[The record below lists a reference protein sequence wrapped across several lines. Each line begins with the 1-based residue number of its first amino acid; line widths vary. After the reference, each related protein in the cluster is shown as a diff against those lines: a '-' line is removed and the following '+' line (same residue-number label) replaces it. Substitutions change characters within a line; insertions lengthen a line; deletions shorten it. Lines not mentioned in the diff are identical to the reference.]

1 MLTIGEVVISADVE
15 DIVSQIQEDTGL
27 LRDVNELET
36 DIMCTCPIHKGG
48 MEQTPSLGINKESGI
63 VHCFTCGYKGDIVTL
78 VSDCY
83 DISYSQ
89 AYRKLVGHFIYSGG
103 RVLDIGIDRDT
114 TQSNYIPYSTIAPY
128 IEVNAPAW
136 NYLQG
141 RGVDANKLHNIF
153 PVGYDKMTN
162 SVVFY
167 VRDLKNKYIGSKTRS
182 IQGKRFA
189 NATGAKKSTYLY
201 GAYELLQ
208 SAWQPEDPV
217 WICESE
223 IDALTVWSRGGYAVA
238 IGGSHI
244 SNRQLQILKTLGVR
258 RIIDGLDKD
267 EAGREGWSNL
277 CTYIKG
283 ISTYNTKFPVNKKD
297 INDLTI
303 EEFNNIKIY

>member
-1 MLTIGEVVISADVE
+1 MLQIGEVVISADVE

-48 MEQTPSLGINKESGI
+48 MEQTPSLGINKDSGV

-114 TQSNYIPYSTIAPY
+114 TQSSYIPYNTIAPY
-128 IEVNAPAW
+128 ILANAPAW

-141 RGVDANKLHNIF
+141 RGVDANKLYNKF
-153 PVGYDKMTN
+153 PVGYDMTTN

-167 VRDLKNKYIGSKTRS
+167 IRDLKNRYIGSKTRS

-267 EAGREGWSNL
+267 ESGREGWKNI

-283 ISTYNTKFPVNKKD
+283 ISTYNTKYPVNKKD
-297 INDLTI
+297 INDLTE

>member
-1 MLTIGEVVISADVE
+1 MLQIGEVVISADVE
-15 DIVSQIQEDTGL
+15 DIIEQIQVDTGL

-48 MEQTPSLGINKESGI
+48 MEQTPSLGINKDSGV

-114 TQSNYIPYSTIAPY
+114 TQSSYIPYNTIAPY
-128 IEVNAPAW
+128 ILANAPAW

-141 RGVDANKLHNIF
+141 RGVDANKLYNKF
-153 PVGYDKMTN
+153 PVGYDMTTN

-167 VRDLKNKYIGSKTRS
+167 IRDLKNRYIGSKTRS

-244 SNRQLQILKTLGVR
+244 SNKQLQILKTLGVR
-258 RIIDGLDKD
+258 RIINGLDKD
-267 EAGREGWSNL
+267 EAGREGWKNIF
-277 CTYIKG
+277 TYIKG
-283 ISTYNTKFPVNKKD
+283 ISTYNTKYPVNKKD
-297 INDLTI
+297 INDLTE

>member
-1 MLTIGEVVISADVE
+1 MLQIGEVVISADVE

-114 TQSNYIPYSTIAPY
+114 TQSSFIPYNTIAPY

-208 SAWQPEDPV
+208 SGWQPEDPV

-223 IDALTVWSRGGYAVA
+223 IDCLTVWSRGQYAVA

-244 SNRQLQILKTLGVR
+244 SKAQLHILKTLGVR
-258 RIIDGLDKD
+258 RLIDGLDRD
-267 EAGREGWSNL
+267 EAGREGWKNL

-283 ISTYNTKFPVNKKD
+283 ISTYNTKFPVSKKD
-297 INDLTI
+297 INDLTD

>member
-1 MLTIGEVVISADVE
+1 MLQIGEIVISADVE
-15 DIVSQIQEDTGL
+15 DIVSQIQEDTEL
-27 LRDVNELET
+27 LRDINELET

-48 MEQTPSLGINKESGI
+48 MEQTPSLGINKESGV

-89 AYRKLVGHFIYSGG
+89 AYRKLVGHFVYSGG
-103 RVLDIGIDRDT
+103 RTLDLDITRELTPTNYIRREDVIPYIKINEPSWGYLISRGIDAD
-114 TQSNYIPYSTIAPY
+114 
-128 IEVNAPAW
+128 
-136 NYLQG
+136 
-141 RGVDANKLHNIF
+141 KLHLVFPIGYNSNTDSIMIF
-153 PVGYDKMTN
+153 
-162 SVVFY
+162 
-167 VRDLKNKYIGSKTRS
+167 VRDLKGNYVGCKTRS
-182 IQGKRFA
+182 IQGKRFT
-189 NATGAKKSTYLY
+189 NSTGAKKSTYLY

-208 SAWQPEDPV
+208 SSWQPSDPV

-244 SNRQLQILKTLGVR
+244 SKAQLNILKTLGVR
-258 RIIDGLDKD
+258 RLVDGLDRD
-267 EAGREGWSNL
+267 EAGREGWKNL

-297 INDLTI
+297 INDLTE

>member
-1 MLTIGEVVISADVE
+1 MLQIGEVVISADVE

-48 MEQTPSLGINKESGI
+48 MEQTPSLGINKESGV

-103 RVLDIGIDRDT
+103 RVLDIGIDRGT
-114 TQSNYIPYSTIAPY
+114 EQSNYIPYSSIAPY
-128 IEVNAPAW
+128 INVNAPAW

-167 VRDLKNKYIGSKTRS
+167 VRDLKNRYIGSKTRS

-283 ISTYNTKFPVNKKD
+283 ISTYSTKYPVNKKD
-297 INDLTI
+297 INDLTE

>member
-1 MLTIGEVVISADVE
+1 
-15 DIVSQIQEDTGL
+15 
-27 LRDVNELET
+27 
-36 DIMCTCPIHKGG
+36 MCTCPIHKGG
-48 MEQTPSLGINKESGI
+48 MEQTPSLGINKDSGV

-114 TQSNYIPYSTIAPY
+114 TQSSYIPYNTIAPY
-128 IEVNAPAW
+128 ILANAPAW

-141 RGVDANKLHNIF
+141 RGVDANKLYSKF
-153 PVGYDKMTN
+153 PVGYDTTTN

-167 VRDLKNKYIGSKTRS
+167 IRDLKNRYIGSKTRS

-244 SNRQLQILKTLGVR
+244 SNKQLQILKTLGVR

-267 EAGREGWSNL
+267 EAGREGWKNIR
-277 CTYIKG
+277 TYIKG
-283 ISTYNTKFPVNKKD
+283 ISTYNTKYPVNKKD
-297 INDLTI
+297 INDLTE

>member
-1 MLTIGEVVISADVE
+1 MLQIREVVISADVE

-48 MEQTPSLGINKESGI
+48 MEQTPSLGINKDSGV

-114 TQSNYIPYSTIAPY
+114 TQSSYIPYNTIAPY
-128 IEVNAPAW
+128 ISANAPAW

-141 RGVDANKLHNIF
+141 RGVDANKLYNKF
-153 PVGYDKMTN
+153 PVGYDMTTN

-167 VRDLKNKYIGSKTRS
+167 IRDLKNRYIGSKTRS

-267 EAGREGWSNL
+267 EVGREGWKNI

-283 ISTYNTKFPVNKKD
+283 ISTYNTKYPVNKKD
-297 INDLTI
+297 INDLTE

>member
-1 MLTIGEVVISADVE
+1 MLQIGEVVISADVE
-15 DIVSQIQEDTGL
+15 DIVSQIQADTGL

-48 MEQTPSLGINKESGI
+48 MEQTPSLGINKDSGV

-114 TQSNYIPYSTIAPY
+114 TQSSYIPYNTIAPY
-128 IEVNAPAW
+128 ISANAPAW

-141 RGVDANKLHNIF
+141 RGVDANKLYNKF
-153 PVGYDKMTN
+153 PVGYDMTTN

-167 VRDLKNKYIGSKTRS
+167 IRDLKNRYIGSKTRS

-244 SNRQLQILKTLGVR
+244 SKAQLNILKTLGVR
-258 RIIDGLDKD
+258 RLVDGLDRD
-267 EAGREGWSNL
+267 EAGREGWKNI

-283 ISTYNTKFPVNKKD
+283 ISTYNTKYPVNKKD
-297 INDLTI
+297 INDLTE

>member
-1 MLTIGEVVISADVE
+1 MLQIGEVVISADVE

-36 DIMCTCPIHKGG
+36 DIICTCPIHKGG
-48 MEQTPSLGINKESGI
+48 MEQTPSLGINKESGV

-114 TQSNYIPYSTIAPY
+114 TQSSYIPYNTIAPY
-128 IEVNAPAW
+128 ILANAPAW

-141 RGVDANKLHNIF
+141 RGVDANKLYNKF
-153 PVGYDKMTN
+153 PVGYDMTTN

-167 VRDLKNKYIGSKTRS
+167 IRDLKNRYIGSKTRS

-267 EAGREGWSNL
+267 EAGRGGWKNI

-283 ISTYNTKFPVNKKD
+283 ISTYNTKYPVNKKD
-297 INDLTI
+297 INDLTE

>member
-1 MLTIGEVVISADVE
+1 MLQIGEVVISADVE

-48 MEQTPSLGINKESGI
+48 MEQTPSLGINKESGV

-103 RVLDIGIDRDT
+103 RVLDIGIDRGT
-114 TQSNYIPYSTIAPY
+114 TQNSYIPYNTIAPY

-167 VRDLKNKYIGSKTRS
+167 VRDLKNRYIGSKTRS

-283 ISTYNTKFPVNKKD
+283 ISTYNTKYPVNKKD
-297 INDLTI
+297 INDLTE

>member
-1 MLTIGEVVISADVE
+1 MLQIGEVVISADVE

-27 LRDVNELET
+27 LRDVNGLET
-36 DIMCTCPIHKGG
+36 DVMCTCPIHKGG
-48 MEQTPSLGINKESGI
+48 MEQTPSLGINKDSGV

-83 DISYSQ
+83 NISYNQ
-89 AYRKLVGHFIYSGG
+89 AYMKLVGHFIYSGG

-114 TQSNYIPYSTIAPY
+114 TQSSYIPYSTIAPY
-128 IEVNAPAW
+128 IEVNVPAW

-141 RGVDANKLHNIF
+141 RGVNASKLYNVF
-153 PVGYDKMTN
+153 PIGYDKTTN

-167 VRDLKNKYIGSKTRS
+167 VRDLKSRYIGSKTRS
-182 IQGKRFA
+182 IQGKRFT
-189 NATGAKKSTYLY
+189 NAAGAKKSTYLY
-201 GAYELLQ
+201 GAYELLH

-223 IDALTVWSRGGYAVA
+223 IDALTIWSRGGYAVA

-244 SNRQLQILKTLGVR
+244 SNKQLQILKTLGVR

-267 EAGREGWSNL
+267 EAGREGWNNL

-283 ISTYNTKFPVNKKD
+283 VSTYNTKFPVNKKD
-297 INDLTI
+297 INDLTD

>member
-1 MLTIGEVVISADVE
+1 MLQIGEIVISADVE

-27 LRDVNELET
+27 LRDINELET

-48 MEQTPSLGINKESGI
+48 MEQTPSLGINKESGV

-83 DISYSQ
+83 NISYSQ
-89 AYRKLVGHFIYSGG
+89 AYRKLVGHFVYSGG
-103 RVLDIGIDRDT
+103 RTLDLDITRELTPTNYIRREDVIPYIKINEPSWGYLISRGIDAD
-114 TQSNYIPYSTIAPY
+114 
-128 IEVNAPAW
+128 
-136 NYLQG
+136 
-141 RGVDANKLHNIF
+141 KLHLVFPIGYNSNTDSIMIF
-153 PVGYDKMTN
+153 
-162 SVVFY
+162 
-167 VRDLKNKYIGSKTRS
+167 VRDLKGNYVGCKTRS
-182 IQGKRFA
+182 IQGKRFT
-189 NATGAKKSTYLY
+189 NSTGAKKSTYLY

-208 SAWQPEDPV
+208 SSWQPSDPV

-244 SNRQLQILKTLGVR
+244 SKAQLNILKTLGVR
-258 RIIDGLDKD
+258 RLVDGLDRD
-267 EAGREGWSNL
+267 EAGREGWKNL

-297 INDLTI
+297 INDLTE

>member
-1 MLTIGEVVISADVE
+1 MLQIGEVVISADVE

-48 MEQTPSLGINKESGI
+48 MEQTPSLGINKDSGV

-114 TQSNYIPYSTIAPY
+114 TQSSYIPYNTIAPY
-128 IEVNAPAW
+128 ILANAPAW

-141 RGVDANKLHNIF
+141 RGVDANKLYSKF
-153 PVGYDKMTN
+153 PVGYDTTTN

-167 VRDLKNKYIGSKTRS
+167 IRDLKNRYIGSKTRS

-244 SNRQLQILKTLGVR
+244 SNKQLQILKTLGVR

-267 EAGREGWSNL
+267 EAGREGWKNIR
-277 CTYIKG
+277 TYIKG
-283 ISTYNTKFPVNKKD
+283 ISTYNTKYPVNKKD
-297 INDLTI
+297 INDLTE

>member
-1 MLTIGEVVISADVE
+1 MLQIGEVVISADVE

-48 MEQTPSLGINKESGI
+48 MEQTPSLGINKESGV

-114 TQSNYIPYSTIAPY
+114 TQSSYIPYNTIAPY
-128 IEVNAPAW
+128 ISANAPAW

-141 RGVDANKLHNIF
+141 RGVDANKLYSKF
-153 PVGYDKMTN
+153 PVGYDMTTN

-167 VRDLKNKYIGSKTRS
+167 IRDLKNRYIGSKTRS

-217 WICESE
+217 WIC
-223 IDALTVWSRGGYAVA
+223 
-238 IGGSHI
+238 
-244 SNRQLQILKTLGVR
+244 
-258 RIIDGLDKD
+258 
-267 EAGREGWSNL
+267 
-277 CTYIKG
+277 
-283 ISTYNTKFPVNKKD
+283 
-297 INDLTI
+297 
-303 EEFNNIKIY
+303 

>member
-1 MLTIGEVVISADVE
+1 MLQIGEVVISADVE

-48 MEQTPSLGINKESGI
+48 MEQTPSLGINKESGV

-114 TQSNYIPYSTIAPY
+114 TQSNFIPYSTIAPY
-128 IEVNAPAW
+128 ISANVPAW

-141 RGVDANKLHNIF
+141 RGVDASKLYNVF
-153 PVGYDKMTN
+153 PVGYDKTTN
-162 SVVFY
+162 SVIFY
-167 VRDLKNKYIGSKTRS
+167 IRDLKNRYIGSKTRS

-267 EAGREGWSNL
+267 EAGREGWNNL
-277 CTYIKG
+277 CMYIKG

-297 INDLTI
+297 INDLTE